1 MVTLPTQFLG
11 LPGSLMFSK
20 ILIANRGEIACR
32 VIKTARRMG
41 IKSVVVYSDAD
52 AGSMAVDMADEAVH
66 IGGSPASQ
74 SYLVQDK
81 IVEAVRRTGAEAVHP
96 GFGFL
101 SENASFAKRLEDER
115 IVFIGPNPYAIEAMG
130 DKITS
135 KKFAAEAGVNTV
147 PGHMGLIADSME
159 AVRIA
164 DEIGYPVMIKAS
176 AGGGGKGLRIAWN
189 AAEAKEGF
197 EGARAEA
204 ISSFGD
210 DRIFIEKFVDQPRH
224 IEIQVLGDKHGNIIH
239 LNERECSIQR
249 RNQKVFEEAPSP
261 FLTEETRK
269 AMGEQAVALA
279 KAVKYDSA
287 GTVEFI
293 VDGKRNFYFLEMNTR
308 LQVEHPVTELITG
321 YDLVEQMLRVAA
333 GERLGIRQK
342 DVGIK
347 GWALESRIYAE
358 DPFRG
363 FLPSIGRLKRMRFP
377 AEGKIGEGLVR
388 IDTGVREGDEISMYY
403 DPMIAKLITHGKDR
417 ATAIA
422 THSKA
427 LERLEIEGIQ
437 DNSPFLAAV
446 LDQKRF
452 KSGKITTGYIKE
464 EFPDGFQGAELT
476 PDMEKLFVAAA
487 AYANALLQDRYEA
500 ISGRIEPARP
510 LRKDWVVII
519 GRKHVPVSLDFAAGE
534 ASLVFGDSGD
544 RYALKTSWR
553 PGAGLMDV
561 SFGSSDYM
569 LSIMSA
575 DEGFVVQRLGVEAH
589 VKVCTPLQ
597 AELHARLPE
606 KQKPDTSKL
615 IMSPMPGLVVS
626 VAVAVGQEVKA
637 GEAVCIVEAMKMQNI
652 IRAEADGVVKMV
664 GASAGAS
671 VAADE
676 VLVEFA

>member
-1 MVTLPTQFLG
+1 
-11 LPGSLMFSK
+11 MFSK
-20 ILIANRGEIACR
+20 ILIANRGEIAVR

-41 IKSVVVYSDAD
+41 IKTVVVYSDAD
-52 AGSMAVDMADEAVH
+52 ASSMAVQMADEAVH
-66 IGGSPASQ
+66 IGGSPAAQ

-81 IVEAVRRTGAEAVHP
+81 IVDAVRKTGAEAVHP

-101 SENASFAKRLEDER
+101 SENAGFATRLQDEK

-135 KKFAAEAGVNTV
+135 KKFASEAGVNTV
-147 PGHMGLIADSME
+147 PGHMGLIADSKE
-159 AVRIA
+159 AVKIA
-164 DEIGYPVMIKAS
+164 DSIGYPVMIKAS

-189 AAEAKEGF
+189 SAEAKEGF

-224 IEIQVLGDKHGNIIH
+224 IEIQVLGDKHGNIIY

-261 FLTEETRK
+261 FLTPETRK

-279 KAVKYDSA
+279 KAVNYDSA

-293 VDGKRNFYFLEMNTR
+293 VDGNRNFYFLEMNTR

-321 YDLVEQMLRVAA
+321 YDLVEQMIRVAY
-333 GERLGIRQK
+333 GEKLAIKQK
-342 DVGIK
+342 DVKIN

-358 DPFRG
+358 DPYRG

-377 AEGKIGEGLVR
+377 AEGKLGEGEVR
-388 IDTGVREGDEISMYY
+388 IDTGVREGDEISMFY

-417 ATAIA
+417 AAAIA
-422 THSKA
+422 THVKA
-427 LERLEIEGIQ
+427 LERLEVKGIQ

-446 LDQKRF
+446 LDQARF
-452 KSGKITTGYIKE
+452 QSGKITTGYIKE
-464 EFPDGFQGAELT
+464 EFPNGFSGAEAS
-476 PDMEKLFVAAA
+476 PEVEKVLLAAA
-487 AYANALLQDRYEA
+487 TYANVLMRTRMAG

-510 LRKDWVVII
+510 QRKDWVALV
-519 GRKHVPVSLDFAAGE
+519 GRKQTPLNITWQMGE
-534 ASLVFGDSGD
+534 AEIEFDGGKKHSLTTAWKPGMSMMELVFDNKT
-544 RYALKTSWR
+544 YA
-553 PGAGLMDV
+553 V
-561 SFGSSDYM
+561 S
-569 LSIMSA
+569 ITTA
-575 DEGFVVQRLGVEAH
+575 EEGFVLRRLGVEAH
-589 VKVCTPLQ
+589 VKVCTPKQ
-597 AELHARLPE
+597 AEMHARLPE

-626 VAVAVGQEVKA
+626 VAVKVGQEVKA

-652 IRAEADGVVKMV
+652 IRAEADGVVKAV
-664 GASAGAS
+664 SASAGAS

>member
-1 MVTLPTQFLG
+1 
-11 LPGSLMFSK
+11 MFSK

-41 IKSVVVYSDAD
+41 VKTAVVYSDAD
-52 AGSMAVDMADEAVH
+52 AGSMAVEMADEAVH
-66 IGGSPASQ
+66 IGGSPAAQ

-81 IVEAVRRTGAEAVHP
+81 IVDAVRKTRAEAVHP

-101 SENASFAKRLEDER
+101 SENASFAKRLAAEK
-115 IVFIGPNPYAIEAMG
+115 IVFIGPNPHAIEAMG

-147 PGHMGLIADSME
+147 PGHMGLIADAKE
-159 AVRIA
+159 AVKIA
-164 DEIGYPVMIKAS
+164 DSIGYPVMIKAS

-189 AAEAKEGF
+189 AKEAKEGF

-224 IEIQVLGDKHGNIIH
+224 IEIQVLGDKHGNIIY

-261 FLTEETRK
+261 FLTAETRK
-269 AMGEQAVALA
+269 AMGEQAVALS
-279 KAVKYDSA
+279 KAVQYDSA

-293 VDGKRNFYFLEMNTR
+293 VDGNRNFYFLEMNTR

-333 GERLGIRQK
+333 GEKLAIKQK
-342 DVGIK
+342 DVSIK

-358 DPFRG
+358 DPYRG

-377 AEGKIGEGLVR
+377 AEGKLGEGTVR
-388 IDTGVREGDEISMYY
+388 IDTGVREGDEISMFY

-422 THSKA
+422 THVKA
-427 LERLEIEGIQ
+427 LERLEVKGIQ

-452 KSGKITTGYIKE
+452 QSGKITTGYIKE
-464 EFPDGFQGAELT
+464 EFPTGFHGADVS
-476 PDMEKLFVAAA
+476 PDVERVIIAAA
-487 AYANALLQDRYEA
+487 AYAHALMVSRADFT
-500 ISGRIEPARP
+500 SGRVEPAKAARE
-510 LRKDWVVII
+510 DWVALV
-519 GRKHVPVSLDFAAGE
+519 GRKQTPIKLQFQMGE
-534 ASLVFGDSGD
+534 AEVTFNGTGKASSLTTAWKPGVGLMEVVFDNET
-544 RYALKTSWR
+544 YAL
-553 PGAGLMDV
+553 
-561 SFGSSDYM
+561 
-569 LSIMSA
+569 SIASA
-575 DEGFVVQRLGVEAH
+575 EEGFVIRRLGVEAH

-626 VAVAVGQEVKA
+626 VAVAVGQEVKT
-637 GEAVCIVEAMKMQNI
+637 GETVCIVEAMKMQNI
-652 IRAEADGVVKMV
+652 IRAEADGVIKSVN
-664 GASAGAS
+664 ASAGAS